1 VTFCSIDIRHIH
13 RILGFRRP
21 DLPSRQRTLVA
32 AMVNIAHT
40 QFPPL
45 SYKQPHDHVRRH
57 DRATRELIGLVYK
70 KSDNSMVL
78 QQPAA
83 RVLVVED
90 EMMLRMRAVD
100 IVEDAGFTPVEAVNA
115 DDALVILESR
125 SDIDL
130 LFTDIQMP
138 GSMDGLK
145 LAHAVH
151 ERWPSIKII
160 LVSGQVTPNEA
171 DKPVNSRFFGKPLEV
186 KTMIAELQE
195 MIGQGALRI
204 IPADLS
210 RLLATIPHLE
220 TFSHV
225 APAGSNVHTS
235 EEFLTAEN
243 DSLRLL
249 LEQAGIDAQVL
260 LAQAGI
266 DAKEREAA
274 DKLQKLILEEL
285 HHRIKNTLA
294 TVSAIASQSLQ
305 TATSIE
311 DGQHAIEGRLVAL
324 GRAHDL
330 LLQARWANADLA
342 NTIRGAIEPYDS
354 EAGGRFSI
362 SGPDIKVT
370 SGAVIALAMT
380 LNELCTNTTKFG
392 ALSVPVG
399 SIDIAWKI
407 DEGKQRLQLT
417 WTEKGGPSVH
427 APSRQSFGTRLI
439 GSLGQQ
445 LKGEV
450 QLAYETK
457 GFVFTMDVPMTSL
470 VAPA

>member
-1 VTFCSIDIRHIH
+1 MDSEQTAV
-13 RILGFRRP
+13 
-21 DLPSRQRTLVA
+21 
-32 AMVNIAHT
+32 
-40 QFPPL
+40 PP
-45 SYKQPHDHVRRH
+45 K
-57 DRATRELIGLVYK
+57 
-70 KSDNSMVL
+70 
-78 QQPAA
+78 
-83 RVLVVED
+83 VLVVED

-100 IVEDAGFTPVEAVNA
+100 IVEDAGFIPIEAVSA
-115 DDALVILESR
+115 DEALAILESR

-160 LVSGQVTPNEA
+160 LVSGKLTPTEA
-171 DKPVNSRFFGKPLEV
+171 EKPLHSRFFGKPLEV
-186 KTMIAELQE
+186 KQMIAEMQE
-195 MIGQGALRI
+195 MIGQGSLSI
-204 IPADLS
+204 IQADISLVLAKAVQTETRKVSEVS
-210 RLLATIPHLE
+210 RSSA
-220 TFSHV
+220 F
-225 APAGSNVHTS
+225 ASNES
-235 EEFLTAEN
+235 LTAEI

-249 LEQAGIDAQVL
+249 LEQAGIDAEVL

-266 DAKEREAA
+266 DAKQREAA

-294 TVSAIASQSLQ
+294 TVSAIASQSLR

-311 DGQHAIEGRLVAL
+311 HGQHAIEGRLVAL

-342 NTIRGAIEPYDS
+342 NTIRGATAPYDN
-354 EAGGRFSI
+354 EGAGRFSI
-362 SGPDIKVT
+362 EGPDIKIT

-392 ALSVPVG
+392 ALSVPSG
-399 SIDIAWKI
+399 SVDIAWNI
-407 DEGKQRLQLT
+407 DQGMQRLQLI
-417 WTEKGGPSVH
+417 WSERGGPAVR
-427 APSRQSFGTRLI
+427 APSRQSFGTRLM
-439 GSLGQQ
+439 GTLGHQ
-445 LKGEV
+445 LKGQV
-450 QLAYETK
+450 QLAYDPT
-457 GFVFTMDVPMTSL
+457 GFVYTLDVPMSSL